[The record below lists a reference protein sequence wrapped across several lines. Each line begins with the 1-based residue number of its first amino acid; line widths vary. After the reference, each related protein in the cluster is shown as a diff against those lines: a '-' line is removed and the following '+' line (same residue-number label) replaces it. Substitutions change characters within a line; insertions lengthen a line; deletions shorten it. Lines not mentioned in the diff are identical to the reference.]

1 MNKAAG
7 RRAPWSALIV
17 DDEPLARASLRT
29 LLEREPDSITIF
41 EARNGHEAASLILGE
56 RPDVVFL
63 DVQMPEMDG
72 FDVVR
77 QVGAAAMPEVIF
89 VTAHDRFAI
98 QAFEI
103 NALDYLLKPV
113 SEERFAEALQR
124 TRSHLRQRGDDSER
138 IVSLLQTLAS
148 PPKTL
153 TRIAVRSAGK
163 TRFVDLEDVLWI
175 QAAENYVQ
183 LHTATA
189 QHLVHATIQ
198 SMLER
203 LDPEVF
209 VRIHRS
215 AIVNVRHVIQI
226 ESAAQGDYVLT
237 LDNGFCIESSRTYS
251 EIIKRWVSNRP

>member
-1 MNKAAG
+1 MRSTAK
-7 RRAPWSALIV
+7 RARWSALIV

-29 LLEREPDSITIF
+29 LLEREPDAITIF
-41 EARNGHEAASLILGE
+41 EARNGHEAVSLIHSE

-63 DVQMPEMDG
+63 DVQMPEMNG

-77 QVGAAAMPEVIF
+77 QVGAAAMPDVVF
-89 VTAHDRFAI
+89 VTAHDEFAI

-124 TRSHLRQRGDDSER
+124 TRSNRRRRGDDSER
-138 IVSLLQTLAS
+138 IVALLQTLAS

-163 TRFVDLEDVLWI
+163 TRFVDLEDVFWI
-175 QAAENYVQ
+175 QAAENYVE
-183 LHTATA
+183 LHTAA
-189 QHLVHATIQ
+189 SRHLVHATMQ
-198 SMLER
+198 SMLGR
-203 LDPEVF
+203 LDPEAF

-215 AIVNVRHVIQI
+215 VIVNVRHIKQI
-226 ESAAQGDYVLT
+226 ETAAPGEYALT
-237 LDNGFCIESSRTYS
+237 LDNGICIQSSRTYS
-251 EIIKRWVSNRP
+251 EIIKSWVSNRP

>member
-1 MNKAAG
+1 MKNPAEK
-7 RRAPWSALIV
+7 RTRWSALLV

-29 LLEREPDSITIF
+29 LLAREPDAITIF

-63 DVQMPEMDG
+63 DVQMPEMNG

-124 TRSHLRQRGDDSER
+124 TRSHLQQRGDASER
-138 IVSLLQTLAS
+138 IVSLLQTLAA

-153 TRIAVRSAGK
+153 KRIAVRSAGK

-175 QAAENYVQ
+175 QGAENYVQ
-183 LHTATA
+183 LHTATSR
-189 QHLVHATIQ
+189 HLVHATMQ

-209 VRIHRS
+209 VRVHRS
-215 AIVNVRHVIQI
+215 AIVNVRHIRQI
-226 ESAAQGDYVLT
+226 ETAAPGDYVLT
-237 LDNGFCIESSRTYS
+237 LDNGSSIQSSRTYG
-251 EIIKRWVSNRP
+251 EVIKRWVSNRP

>member
-1 MNKAAG
+1 MKPG
-7 RRAPWSALIV
+7 EKHSQWSALLV

-29 LLEREPDSITIF
+29 LLEREPEAITIF
-41 EARNGHEAASLILGE
+41 EAKNGHEAVSLILGE

-63 DVQMPEMDG
+63 DVQMPEMNG
-72 FDVVR
+72 FDVV
-77 QVGAAAMPEVIF
+77 QKVGAAAMPEVIF
-89 VTAHDRFAI
+89 VTAHDQFAI

-113 SEERFAEALQR
+113 SEERFAESLQR
-124 TRSHLRQRGDDSER
+124 TRANLRRRGDDNER

-163 TRFVDLEDVLWI
+163 TRFVHLEDVLWI

-183 LHTATA
+183 LHTANSR
-189 QHLVHATIQ
+189 HLVHSTIQ
-198 SMLER
+198 SMLGR

-215 AIVNVRHVIQI
+215 AIVNVRHVVEI
-226 ESAAQGDYVLT
+226 ETSEQGDYVLT
-237 LDNGFCIESSRTYS
+237 LDNGFSIQSSRTYN
-251 EIIKRWVSNRP
+251 EVIRGWISNRP